1 MKTRTSS
8 LILLSLFLG
17 GLAWGLLPGN
27 LLSGA
32 TPPVAVT
39 QQTSEETRE
48 QIQSELG
55 TFAKLA
61 KELKPSVVN
70 ISVIKPMRQDQY
82 FNPESDQVITPEAS
96 GQGSGVIIS
105 SDGAILTNNH
115 VVEDANTI
123 RVKLSDGRELG
134 AKVVGSDS
142 STDLA
147 LIQLEDAT
155 DLPVAHLGDSDRL
168 SVGDWVMAIG
178 NPYGLEATVTVGV
191 LSGKGRT
198 IGASDYDDFLQ
209 TDASINPGNSG
220 GPLFNTK
227 GEVVGINTAIVPGGQ
242 GIGFSIPI
250 NLAKE
255 VSSQLRRDGR
265 VVRGFIGVGIQPLS
279 AALRSAL
286 SIDETVN
293 GALVSSL
300 MPNGPGTQA
309 GLKVGD
315 VITEVAGTPVATNRE
330 LLNAVAR
337 LKVGQGASFKLLRGK
352 KTETV
357 TIPILERPAPEQDST
372 PKQPAESG
380 PTGGLGVIIQDSKDG
395 SPGVLVDQVL
405 PGSAAFRAG
414 IRGGDIIRSVGSN
427 STASSKHFVT
437 QLGQSQGPV
446 ALLVDRHG
454 RTVYLVVDH
463 IRKTS
468 PTQ

>member
-1 MKTRTSS
+1 MKTRTSL

-17 GLAWGLLPGN
+17 GLAWGLLPGD
-27 LLSGA
+27 LMSGLGR
-32 TPPVAVT
+32 TTAVT
-39 QQTSEETRE
+39 QQSPEETRE
-48 QIQSELG
+48 QIQTELG

-82 FNPESDQVITPEAS
+82 FNPDSAEIFTPEAS

-134 AKVVGSDS
+134 AQVVGSDS

-155 DLPVAHLGDSDRL
+155 DLPVARLGDSDRL

-178 NPYGLEATVTVGV
+178 NPFGLEATVTVGV

-227 GEVVGINTAIVPGGQ
+227 GEVIGINTAIVPGGQ

-255 VSSQLRRDGR
+255 VSSQLRSDGR

-286 SIDETVN
+286 SIDDTVN

-300 MPNGPGTQA
+300 MPNGPGSRA
-309 GLKVGD
+309 GLKIGD
-315 VITEVAGTPVATNRE
+315 VITEVGGTPVATNRE

-337 LKVGQGASFKLLRGK
+337 LKVGRGASFKLVRGK
-352 KTETV
+352 KSESV
-357 TIPILERPAPEQDST
+357 TIAILERPAPEQDKPASH
-372 PKQPAESG
+372 PAESG
-380 PTGGLGVIIQDSKDG
+380 PTGGLGVVIRDLESG
-395 SPGVLVDQVL
+395 SGGVRVDRVL

-414 IRGGDIIRSVGSN
+414 IREGDVIRSVGSKDVK
-427 STASSKHFVT
+427 ASSDFVT
-437 QLGQSQGPV
+437 QLGQSKGPV

-454 RTVYLVVDH
+454 RTVYLVVDK
-463 IRKTS
+463 IRKTT
-468 PTQ
+468 PAE